1 VHPKGPGLVGG
12 CGDDP
17 AATRRSAH
25 HDGLSPELGFVALLD
40 GGEESIHVDMK
51 NSAVHYRSL
60 LRGWALLLVDAA
72 RIR

>member
-1 VHPKGPGLVGG
+1 MI
-12 CGDDP
+12 
-17 AATRRSAH
+17 
-25 HDGLSPELGFVALLD
+25 ALLHRRK
-40 GGEESIHVDMK
+40 ESIHVDMK